1 MKLLELIRL
10 SKSSVDEQEKNAIS
24 RVIDKGYL
32 GMGAEVEAF
41 ELDISNFLRTKMEV
55 ICVNSGTAALHL
67 ALDSMDIG
75 FGDEVLVPA
84 ITYAASWQA
93 ISATGAIP
101 VACDVNEENVFI
113 NIKDAEKKLTENTRA
128 IMPVHY
134 ASDSQDMP
142 EVLDFS
148 DNFELRVIEDAAHS
162 FGSTRDGKLIGYDG
176 DLICFSFDGI
186 KNITSG
192 EGGAILTS
200 DPKLAER
207 IRDARLLGVVKDSE
221 KRYKNSRSW
230 EYEIKHQGWRYHMS
244 NIMAAIGREQIKK
257 IDQFAKHRRDCVKH
271 YLEELST
278 LSEIDFLNL
287 DYEHILPHIFPI
299 KVLSGK
305 RDILIERLHENNIQ
319 YGIHYQPINK
329 LSYFSITDSFPIADK
344 LGEQLISLP
353 LHAELTEVEQE
364 RVITTIKNCLE

>member
-1 MKLLELIRL
+1 MELIRL
-10 SKSSVDEQEKNAIS
+10 SKSSVGEQEKNAIS
-24 RVIDKGYL
+24 RVIDEGYL

-41 ELDISNFLRTKMEV
+41 ELEISNFLGTKMEV

-84 ITYAASWQA
+84 ITYAATWQA

-113 NIKDAEKKLTENTRA
+113 DIKDAEKKLTENTRA

-142 EVLDFS
+142 QVLDFS
-148 DNFELRVIEDAAHS
+148 DNFDLRVIEDAAHS

-176 DLICFSFDGI
+176 DVICFSFDGI

-192 EGGAILTS
+192 EGGALLTS

-244 NIMAAIGREQIKK
+244 NIMAAIGREQLKK
-257 IDQFAKHRRDCVKH
+257 ISQFAKHRRGCVKR
-271 YLEELST
+271 YLEELSIF
-278 LSEIDFLNL
+278 SEIDFLNL
-287 DYEHILPHIFPI
+287 DYEYILPHIFPI

-305 RDILIERLHENNIQ
+305 RDILIDRLHENNIQ
-319 YGIHYQPINK
+319 YGIHYQPINN
-329 LSYFSITDSFPIADK
+329 LSYFSITDSFPISDK
-344 LGEQLISLP
+344 LGDQLISLP
-353 LHAELTEVEQE
+353 LHAELTESEQE
-364 RVITTIKNCLE
+364 RVIATVKSCLE